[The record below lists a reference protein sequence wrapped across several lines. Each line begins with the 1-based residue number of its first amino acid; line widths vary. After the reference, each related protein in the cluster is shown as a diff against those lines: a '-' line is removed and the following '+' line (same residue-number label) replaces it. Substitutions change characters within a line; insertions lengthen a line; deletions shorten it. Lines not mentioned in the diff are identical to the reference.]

1 MNGLNKLYY
10 NEKYKEVKT
19 QLDDYI
25 EEHPNSV
32 NAWCYLGTVLR
43 DDLGDTTGAVNAF
56 NSALNIEADHYNS
69 IIGLGIIQRMY
80 GNYDKAKAFYKLA
93 IDINSRN
100 PVAYG
105 SLVVLELKNRNMKE
119 AIRYGEKAKSLNII
133 KNNLVILSNLAIAYH
148 YDNQIEKRN
157 KILMKLEE
165 DNYRDLKYIKMIIN
179 GEIDIIDYL

>member
-1 MNGLNKLYY
+1 
-10 NEKYKEVKT
+10 
-19 QLDDYI
+19 
-25 EEHPNSV
+25 
-32 NAWCYLGTVLR
+32 
-43 DDLGDTTGAVNAF
+43 
-56 NSALNIEADHYNS
+56 
-69 IIGLGIIQRMY
+69 
-80 GNYDKAKAFYKLA
+80 
-93 IDINSRN
+93 
-100 PVAYG
+100 
-105 SLVVLELKNRNMKE
+105 MKE